1 MVRSSCTSGPP
12 AYEGGGTMI
21 SAILSYEFL
30 QNAFLSGLIIG
41 VIAPLL
47 GLFIVVRRL
56 ALIADALSHVALAG
70 IAGSLYM
77 SQQILFFSALNPV
90 YLGIVSAVG
99 GSLLI
104 EKLRGAYRH
113 YEELAIPVILSAGIG
128 LGAIFISL
136 SQGFASDLVG
146 YLFGSV
152 SAVSRQDLW
161 IVIVIAII
169 VIAYIRFL
177 YKELFILSFDPDYAK
192 VSGVSSKYVQMV
204 FMVITALVIGA
215 SMRIVGI
222 LLVSSLMTIPVA
234 AAIQLAKSFKGA
246 LIYSIVFGEVAVI
259 VGLVSAYH
267 MDIAPGG
274 TIVVTSIIILLLVL
288 IWKKIQAGQN
298 ARAIKGQE
306 IV

>member
-1 MVRSSCTSGPP
+1 MTVINALFT
-12 AYEGGGTMI
+12 
-21 SAILSYEFL
+21 YEFL

-70 IAGSLYM
+70 IAGSLFL
-77 SQQILFFSALNPV
+77 SQSVLMFSALNPV
-90 YLGIVSAVG
+90 YLGMASAVG

-104 EKLRGAYRH
+104 ERLRGAYKNF
-113 YEELAIPVILSAGIG
+113 EELAIPIILSTGIG
-128 LGAIFISL
+128 FGAIFISL
-136 SQGFASDLVG
+136 AKGFGSDLVG

-161 IVIVIAII
+161 IIVVIAIV
-169 VIAYIRFL
+169 VIAFIRFF
-177 YKELFILSFDPDYAK
+177 YKEMFALSFDKEYAK
-192 VSGVSSKYVQMV
+192 VSGINGKIIQMF
-204 FMVITALVIGA
+204 FMIIVALVIGA

-246 LIYSIVFGEVAVI
+246 LVYSIVIGELSVI
-259 VGLVSAYH
+259 IGLFSAFH
-267 MDIAPGG
+267 LDIAPGG
-274 TIVVTSIIILLLVL
+274 TIVITSIIILLLVL
-288 IWKKIQAGQN
+288 SWNKMKGKKTT
-298 ARAIKGQE
+298 RKRKGE
-306 IV
+306 FA